1 MLKIN
6 NEIIPNKSN
15 GGITLDS
22 NIDEL
27 LLGIERNSDYYITNF
42 SENYIVI
49 NDKYITVYFDPKERK
64 ISYIS
69 CSLNFKGI
77 YEDRNTKLWTGMTV
91 LDVLN
96 NTKEQVAWS
105 GFVKVNKL
113 HGIGLPLPDD
123 LDDFSNLDDFLDLD
137 FAFEEIAIYL
147 ED

>member
-1 MLKIN
+1 
-6 NEIIPNKSN
+6 
-15 GGITLDS
+15 
-22 NIDEL
+22 
-27 LLGIERNSDYYITNF
+27 
-42 SENYIVI
+42 
-49 NDKYITVYFDPKERK
+49 
-64 ISYIS
+64 
-69 CSLNFKGI
+69 
-77 YEDRNTKLWTGMTV
+77 MTV

>member
-6 NEIIPNKSN
+6 NEIIPNKSI

-69 CSLNFKGI
+69 CSLNFSSI
-77 YEDRNTKLWTGMTV
+77 W
-91 LDVLN
+91 
-96 NTKEQVAWS
+96 
-105 GFVKVNKL
+105 
-113 HGIGLPLPDD
+113 ILPIEPRLRT
-123 LDDFSNLDDFLDLD
+123 S
-137 FAFEEIAIYL
+137 
-147 ED
+147 

>member
-6 NEIIPNKSN
+6 NEIIPNKSI

-64 ISYIS
+64 ISYI
-69 CSLNFKGI
+69 LMWF
-77 YEDRNTKLWTGMTV
+77 R
-91 LDVLN
+91 
-96 NTKEQVAWS
+96 
-105 GFVKVNKL
+105 
-113 HGIGLPLPDD
+113 
-123 LDDFSNLDDFLDLD
+123 
-137 FAFEEIAIYL
+137 
-147 ED
+147 